1 MSSTLIGTAMKIF
14 FRENKI
20 LAISAAL
27 TGFFFLLSLILA
39 IFNFGDFSPPLILHF
54 DQYRGADL
62 LGGPAAFWLILAGAL
77 ILILLNFFL
86 AKILWE
92 REKFLAYFL
101 FLANLLLS
109 VILLVAVSVIV
120 NTN

>member
-1 MSSTLIGTAMKIF
+1 MFF
-14 FRENKI
+14 FRQEKI
-20 LAISAAL
+20 LVIAAAL
-27 TGFFFLLSLILA
+27 TGFFFLTALILA
-39 IFNFGDFSPPLILHF
+39 IINSPTFAPPLILHF

-62 LGGPAAFWLILAGAL
+62 LGGLASFWLILAGAL
-77 ILILLNFFL
+77 ILILLNFSL

-109 VILLVAVSVIV
+109 IILLIAIGVIV